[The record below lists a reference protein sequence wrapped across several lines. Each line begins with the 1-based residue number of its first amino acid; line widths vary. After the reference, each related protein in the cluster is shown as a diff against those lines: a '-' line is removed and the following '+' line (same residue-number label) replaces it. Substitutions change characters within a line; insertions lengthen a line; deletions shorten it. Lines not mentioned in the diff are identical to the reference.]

1 MPKRVVVLG
10 AGVTG
15 EAFVAALRKLDGEA
29 EVTIVEHELVGG
41 ECSYWACIPS
51 KVLLRPLEVVA
62 RARLAPGAAEAVD
75 AVDPARVFWWR
86 DQIAE
91 KDDASQAEW
100 VAKQDAEL
108 VRGTGVVAEPGL
120 VTVGTRELPYDAL
133 LVATGSVPVTP
144 PIEGLADVPYWGSR
158 EGTSASAVPESLA
171 VVGGGAVGC
180 ELAQAYARLGARVT
194 LVQDGGRLLPRLD
207 AEAAELLAGAFAE
220 EGIEL
225 RLDAR
230 ATRVEGGGGR
240 PFRLEL
246 EGQDP
251 VVAEKLLVAT
261 GRKPN
266 IEGFGLERLGLT
278 IERRGIVVDEGLAAG
293 EAVWAAGDV
302 TGVALFTHVGKYQG
316 RIAAQNVAGGE
327 AKADYRAIP
336 ASVFTDPQVAAAGDT
351 SGDGAVTSTW
361 RLESVSRTGTFQRP
375 KQPGL
380 VKLYADPARRVLVGA
395 TAVGPEAGEWIGQLT
410 LAIRAE
416 VPVDVLRHHP
426 ALPDVLRSRVLR
438 GARPGVVASYGHD
451 RLP

>member
-1 MPKRVVVLG
+1 MSREARGRTSLR
-10 AGVTG
+10 VTG
-15 EAFVAALRKLDGEA
+15 
-29 EVTIVEHELVGG
+29 
-41 ECSYWACIPS
+41 
-51 KVLLRPLEVVA
+51 PLEA
-62 RARLAPGAAEAVD
+62 IAHARLAPGAAEAVG

-91 KDDASQAEW
+91 KDDASQAKW
-100 VAKQDAEL
+100 VAKQGAGL

-120 VTVGTRELPYDAL
+120 VTVGARELPYDAL

-144 PIEGLADVPYWGSR
+144 PIEGLAEVPHWGSR
-158 EGTSASAVPESLA
+158 EGTSASAVPKTLA
-171 VVGGGAVGC
+171 VVGGGPVGC

-194 LVQDGGRLLPRLD
+194 LVQGGGRLLPRLD

-225 RLDAR
+225 RFDAR

-251 VVAEKLLVAT
+251 VVAEKLLCAT

-266 IEGFGLERLGLT
+266 VEGFGLERLGLT
-278 IERRGIVVDEGLAAG
+278 IEERGIAVDEGLAAAEG
-293 EAVWAAGDV
+293 VWAAGD
-302 TGVALFTHVGKYQG
+302 ALFTHVGKYHG

-327 AKADYRAIP
+327 AKANYRAIP

-351 SGDGAVTSTW
+351 SGEGAVTSTW

-416 VPVDVLRHHP
+416 VPVDVLRDTIQP
-426 ALPDVLRSRVLR
+426 FPTFSEAVYFAARDLAL
-438 GARPGVVASYGHD
+438 
-451 RLP
+451 